1 MVSVSSTTSEID
13 VATRITISPALC
25 RPWLVSPTRCP
36 NHDPSGTTMWPWVT
50 KLKVAGRTTTPVKIG
65 MNSHTRLTKNPTG
78 RREAAASP
86 RVAAYMATS
95 TGMLRTRAAVISSPS
110 RLASLTRGS
119 IRCRRPGRAAVSSEN
134 IACRRTPAPP
144 FRVFS
149 TKLPL
154 RRLPMHP
161 QGQSPTSAS
170 RSHLGVAD
178 DGLAPLRAR
187 TSTTVAA
194 GSDSRRRSARPT
206 SLNTTATTRAMTSIP
221 TTAETR

>member
-86 RVAAYMATS
+86 RVARYMATS
-95 TGMLRTRAAVISSPS
+95 TGMLRTTAAVLRTRAGLGRRPTWPAARRSSTRLTVLAVVPHNTAAPRYEPTSSYALTISISSL
-110 RLASLTRGS
+110 RHFMWASL
-119 IRCRRPGRAAVSSEN
+119 PGRPAV
-134 IACRRTPAPP
+134 A
-144 FRVFS
+144 
-149 TKLPL
+149 
-154 RRLPMHP
+154 
-161 QGQSPTSAS
+161 
-170 RSHLGVAD
+170 
-178 DGLAPLRAR
+178 
-187 TSTTVAA
+187 
-194 GSDSRRRSARPT
+194 
-206 SLNTTATTRAMTSIP
+206 
-221 TTAETR
+221 